1 MTGVTILGFG
11 YHVPERVVTNDDLAK
26 IVDTNDEWIT
36 SRTGIKQRH
45 LVQEGEV
52 CSDLS
57 AEAARKALTAA
68 NMQAEEIT
76 HVIVG
81 TCTGDAPI
89 PATATQVCDKLG
101 IKGQTAFDINAA
113 CSGFVYGLDIA
124 RGFIAVH
131 PDAKVL
137 LIGAEVLS
145 SRLNWEDRTT
155 CVLFGDGAGAAI
167 IGASGQKEAELVD
180 VQLSSDGSL
189 GDLLRC
195 KGGGCSHPPVLGD
208 TIDDEYFIKMQGREV
223 FKHAVRSM
231 VGIAK
236 DLLEKNN
243 MTVDDI
249 DMVLT
254 HQANARIIDAVGKK
268 LGVSAEKAFVNVH
281 KFGNTSAA
289 SIPIALADAR
299 EEGTIKDGYTVLV
312 ATFGGGFTWGSALL
326 KF

>member
-1 MTGVTILGFG
+1 MNGVTILGFG
-11 YHVPERVVTNDDLAK
+11 YHVPERVLTNQDLEK

-36 SRTGIKQRH
+36 TRTGIKKRH
-45 LVQEGEV
+45 VVSEGEV
-52 CSDLS
+52 CSDLAS
-57 AEAARKALTAA
+57 AAARKAISAA
-68 NMQAEEIT
+68 KLVPEDIT
-76 HVIVG
+76 HVIVA

-89 PATATQVCDKLG
+89 PATATAVCDKLG

-124 RGFIAVH
+124 RGFLAVH

-137 LIGAEVLS
+137 LIGTEVLT

-155 CVLFGDGAGAAI
+155 CVLFGDGAGAAVL
-167 IGASGQKEAELVD
+167 ANSGETEAEVVD
-180 VQLSSDGSL
+180 VLLSSDGSL

-195 KGGGCSHPPVLGD
+195 KGGGSAHVPVLGGI
-208 TIDDEYFIKMQGREV
+208 IDDEYFIKMQGREV

-231 VGIAK
+231 VGVAEE
-236 DLLEKNN
+236 LLAKNN
-243 MTVDDI
+243 MSKDDI
-249 DMVLT
+249 DVVVT
-254 HQANARIIDAVGKK
+254 HQANARIIEAVGKK
-268 LGVSAEKAFVNVH
+268 LGIAPEKAFVNVH

-299 EEGTIKDGYTVLV
+299 KEGTIKDGDNVLI
-312 ATFGGGFTWGSALL
+312 ATFGGGFTWGATLL